1 MVQYAHR
8 IGTDFYGRVFYADD
22 GDQEDVIVSEL
33 ETLRW
38 EIGQENFQKQ
48 SQTSADEQILLLGA
62 NVETKNVVIPVFTS
76 FKQNVVEFENVQQN
90 MKLTLPQENLKEHAS
105 AGGNSAVFGLATVM
119 NKFVSYAALIF
130 FCSSFCFVVGHLL
143 LGRHS
148 TFAPLL
154 NCNLRGRLEH
164 CSIVQIAIFN
174 SQPNFTTFPTSLLI
188 YNSTFQPRTSVLKNI
203 CFISGSRFIRSYFA
217 FISLFLQL
225 QDQI

>member
-1 MVQYAHR
+1 
-8 IGTDFYGRVFYADD
+8 
-22 GDQEDVIVSEL
+22 
-33 ETLRW
+33 
-38 EIGQENFQKQ
+38 
-48 SQTSADEQILLLGA
+48 
-62 NVETKNVVIPVFTS
+62 
-76 FKQNVVEFENVQQN
+76 

-105 AGGNSAVFGLATVM
+105 TGGNSAVFGLATVM

-188 YNSTFQPRTSVLKNI
+188 YNSTFQPRTSVLNFGVKQPNPTI
-203 CFISGSRFIRSYFA
+203 QFFPISVMYM
-217 FISLFLQL
+217 LNYCEENN
-225 QDQI
+225 